1 MRDIR
6 RQPEQSVADPEG
18 GRRGRTKISLKC
30 DKTQATLRNR
40 SKSLELKTPEH
51 EQSKNLGLVCL
62 KGAESVKRMTSKY
75 KFLWLVGQSPATF
88 TPPLTKIPGSAPG

>member
-75 KFLWLVGQSPATF
+75 KFHWSVGQGPA
-88 TPPLTKIPGSAPG
+88 PPP